1 MVEVPN
7 MSDAEW
13 EELVGRL
20 TLHAHSKLKKLYW
33 RGVPYAKGGAVPGA
47 ACAQDFAAEAVEAFL
62 DGTRKWDK
70 AKHPDFLQFLLS
82 VIDSKISHL
91 VESVEN
97 RRTRRI
103 DTAKKGSEPAY
114 KLRAKSKRPAEIVA
128 DEEERLRTRKAV
140 LAEMGDDDL
149 ATSLFECIEAEITKP
164 AEIAEYLGVDVSD
177 INNAKKRLQRA
188 VDKAFE
194 KLGRSRK

>member
-7 MSDAEW
+7 LSDAEW
-13 EELVGRL
+13 EELVGKL

-47 ACAQDFAAEAVEAFL
+47 AGAQDFAAEAIEAFL

-70 AKHPDFLQFLLS
+70 TKHPDFLQFLQS
-82 VIDSKISHL
+82 VVDSKISHL

-97 RRTRRI
+97 RKTRRI
-103 DTAKKGSEPAY
+103 NTAKKDNEPAY
-114 KLRAKSKRPAEIVA
+114 RLRGKSKRPDEIVI
-128 DEEERLRTRKAV
+128 DEEGRLRTREAV
-140 LAEMGDDDL
+140 LAELGDDEL
-149 ATSLFECIEAEITKP
+149 AKSIFECIEAEITKP
-164 AEIAEYLGVDVSD
+164 AEIAEYLGLDVSD
-177 INNAKKRLQRA
+177 VNNAQKRLRRA
-188 VDKAFE
+188 VDKAFV